1 TMLAVPPVTSRAAMA
16 TLVAVHGSRPRDAGS
31 RMWVDADGNVLGSV
45 TIGGCVD
52 ARVIEESQRVLET
65 GQSSLIALQ
74 LGDEDAAELGMTCG
88 GSIEVLIEPLAG
100 GPQDPVLRAL
110 QLAQE
115 ELQRGH
121 PVVLVRSL
129 EVGGW
134 IVVRADGSYSG
145 STSDGS
151 DAQNL
156 VREALQALSAGQSRV
171 LEVRTSDGRSRVYF
185 EVHSP
190 PLTLLVVGATHV
202 AMELVRLAHALGWRT
217 VVVDGRES
225 FAKPARFPD
234 ADAVL
239 VGMPSELAQRLRP
252 DRGTAV
258 VLLAHDYK
266 YDLPV
271 LREVLASDAG
281 YVGVLG
287 SRRRG
292 RALKDFLAAEGVALE
307 KLERIRVP
315 IGLDIGARTPGEI
328 ALSILAEALAALRG
342 RTGEP
347 LSASARRGGG

>member
-1 TMLAVPPVTSRAAMA
+1 
-16 TLVAVHGSRPRDAGS
+16 
-31 RMWVDADGNVLGSV
+31 MWVDADGNVLGSV

-52 ARVIEESQRVLET
+52 GRVIEESQRVLET
-65 GQSSLIALQ
+65 GRSSLIVLQ

-115 ELQRGH
+115 ELQRGY
-121 PVVLVRSL
+121 PVVLVRPL

-134 IVVRADGSYSG
+134 IVVRADGSYTG
-145 STSDGS
+145 WTND
-151 DAQNL
+151 DEDVHVL
-156 VREALQALSAGQSRV
+156 VQEGLRVLVAGQSRV
-171 LEVRTSDGRSRVYF
+171 LELSTGMGQRRVYF

-252 DRGTAV
+252 DRRTAV

-287 SRRRG
+287 SRQRG
-292 RALKDFLAAEGVALE
+292 RALKDFLAAEGVAPE
-307 KLERIRVP
+307 QLERVRVP
-315 IGLDIGARTPGEI
+315 IGFDIGARTPGEI